1 MLTNFTIHLKVSRLL
16 IIYQQ
21 YGQLP
26 TNERH
31 FPSTSPFHVPLDCAD
46 RFLLSLQSWTRWYEL
61 CNPTGGLIELRNYP
75 PYNSICHRKI
85 QTKCLPFS
93 LAALFPFHFRSYT
106 SSLANQM
113 YTLWSWLNTNKNIN
127 YQQNIWT
134 PRFFISGS
142 LHNHSMRGNL
152 SNHCSSVAKD
162 ISFQPNFCAWA
173 VLLSYFKD
181 ALTTSHLF
189 PYHKVAHFDFPQSSF
204 LSRPSITIT
213 DL

>member
-75 PYNSICHRKI
+75 PYNSISHRKI

-134 PRFFISGS
+134 PRFSYLEAFIIIPWEEIWAPLLFSGQR
-142 LHNHSMRGNL
+142 H
-152 SNHCSSVAKD
+152 
-162 ISFQPNFCAWA
+162 
-173 VLLSYFKD
+173 
-181 ALTTSHLF
+181 
-189 PYHKVAHFDFPQSSF
+189 F
-204 LSRPSITIT
+204 LSTKLLRMSCLTFVF
-213 DL
+213 

>member
-1 MLTNFTIHLKVSRLL
+1 MVTNFTIHLKVSRLL

-75 PYNSICHRKI
+75 PYNSISHGKI

-93 LAALFPFHFRSYT
+93 LTALFPFHFRSYT

-113 YTLWSWLNTNKNIN
+113 YTLWSWLNTNKKIN

-152 SNHCSSVAKD
+152 STIALQWPKTFPFNQTFAHE
-162 ISFQPNFCAWA
+162 
-173 VLLSYFKD
+173 LSYFRILKMHWQQ
-181 ALTTSHLF
+181 ATYFLTTKSPISIFRNL
-189 PYHKVAHFDFPQSSF
+189 HFF
-204 LSRPSITIT
+204 L
-213 DL
+213 DLR